1 MNEDNSVADDMKR
14 QAAMFYNST
23 EREKTKEH
31 TSSSWCFWHRRRF
44 VVALLAF
51 FGFFNVYALRANLS
65 VAVVAMT
72 EPVETKLENGTIIF
86 APEFDWSSQ
95 TKGLVLS
102 SFFYGYLVTQLPGGW
117 LASKIGG
124 NRVFA
129 IGIGA
134 TSLLT
139 LLTPP
144 LAYTSTGLLIAVRV
158 VEGLFEGVTYPCI
171 HAVWARWAP
180 SEERARLATFAFSG
194 SYAGTVVSMP
204 VCSMLATY
212 TGWPG
217 IFYVFGALWA
227 ILQQRSL
234 LSHSKAVDRATFA
247 FSGSYAG
254 TVVSMPVCSMLAKYT
269 GWPGIFYVF
278 GIMGLVWTTIWWL
291 VVKESPEKDPLITPA
306 ELKYIQES
314 RGTQAVEGSH
324 TRHPWRAMLTSA
336 PVWAIVMAHFSENW
350 GFYTLLTF
358 LPTFMQDVF
367 KFETSQTGWLA
378 AVPYLAMAIVL
389 QVAGHLADWLLRRGI
404 LTRTNI
410 RKLFNCGAFISQ
422 TIFMVAAA
430 YATTVT
436 SCLIC
441 LTIAVGLGGF
451 AWSGFSV
458 NHLDIAPP
466 HASVLMGVS
475 NTVAT
480 LPGIISPPLAGA
492 IVTDKTAEQWRIVF
506 FISSI
511 IYLIGAIIYGIFCSA
526 EKQHWVVEVDS
537 DASFDTD
544 GASVA
549 TQRENSRYGIDG
561 VTYGYDNKAMD
572 QNSEM

>member
-1 MNEDNSVADDMKR
+1 MNEDNTVTDDMKR

-23 EREKTKEH
+23 EREILREYSNE
-31 TSSSWCFWHRRRF
+31 TSWRFWRKRRL

-51 FGFFNVYALRANLS
+51 FGFFNVYALRVNLS

-72 EPVETKLENGTIIF
+72 EPIEHVLDNGTIVY

-102 SFFYGYLVTQLPGGW
+102 SFFYGYIVTQLPGGW
-117 LASKIGG
+117 LAAKIGG
-124 NRVFA
+124 NRMFA
-129 IGIGA
+129 IGVGA

-139 LLTPP
+139 LFTPP
-144 LAYTSTGLLIAVRV
+144 LAHTSTALLIAVRV

-171 HAVWARWAP
+171 HAIWSRWAP
-180 SEERARLATFAFSG
+180 SDERARLATFAFSG
-194 SYAGTVVSMP
+194 SYVGTVVSMP
-204 VCSMLATY
+204 IC
-212 TGWPG
+212 
-217 IFYVFGALWA
+217 
-227 ILQQRSL
+227 SL
-234 LSHSKAVDRATFA
+234 LAH
-247 FSGSYAG
+247 
-254 TVVSMPVCSMLAKYT
+254 YT

-278 GIMGLVWTTIWWL
+278 GIIGLVYTTIWWL
-291 VVKESPEKDPLITPA
+291 VVKESPEKDSHITAA
-306 ELKYIQES
+306 ELKYIQDS
-314 RGTQAVEGSH
+314 RGTQAVEGSKI
-324 TRHPWRAMLTSA
+324 RHPWRAMLTSG

-367 KFETSQTGWLA
+367 KFETSQTGWLS

-389 QVAGHLADWLLRRGI
+389 QVAGHMADWLLRMRI
-404 LTRTNI
+404 MTRSNI
-410 RKLFNCGAFISQ
+410 RKLFNCGAFLAQ

-430 YATTVT
+430 YATSILGCIV
-436 SCLIC
+436 C

-466 HASVLMGVS
+466 HASVLMGLS
-475 NTVAT
+475 NTIAT
-480 LPGIISPPLAGA
+480 LPGIVSPPLAGS

-506 FISSI
+506 FISSA
-511 IYLIGAIIYGIFCSA
+511 IYLIGAIVYYIFCSA
-526 EKQHWVVEVDS
+526 ERQPWVMEFDN

-544 GASVA
+544 AASVTTA
-549 TQRENSRYGIDG
+549 RG
-561 VTYGYDNKAMD
+561 VDNKALD
-572 QNSEM
+572 SSEI

>member
-1 MNEDNSVADDMKR
+1 MNEDNTVTDDMKR

-23 EREKTKEH
+23 EREILREYSNE
-31 TSSSWCFWHRRRF
+31 TSWRFWRKRRL

-51 FGFFNVYALRANLS
+51 FGFFNVYALRVNLS

-72 EPVETKLENGTIIF
+72 EPIEHVLDNGTIVY

-102 SFFYGYLVTQLPGGW
+102 SFFYGYIVTQLPGGW
-117 LASKIGG
+117 LAAKIG
-124 NRVFA
+124 
-129 IGIGA
+129 GA

-139 LLTPP
+139 LFTPP
-144 LAYTSTGLLIAVRV
+144 LAHTSTALLIAVRV

-171 HAVWARWAP
+171 HAIWSRWAP
-180 SEERARLATFAFSG
+180 SDERARLATFAFSG
-194 SYAGTVVSMP
+194 SYVGTVVSMP
-204 VCSMLATY
+204 IC
-212 TGWPG
+212 
-217 IFYVFGALWA
+217 
-227 ILQQRSL
+227 SL
-234 LSHSKAVDRATFA
+234 LAH
-247 FSGSYAG
+247 
-254 TVVSMPVCSMLAKYT
+254 YT

-278 GIMGLVWTTIWWL
+278 GIIGLVYTTIWWL
-291 VVKESPEKDPLITPA
+291 VVKESPEKDSHITAA
-306 ELKYIQES
+306 ELKYIQDS
-314 RGTQAVEGSH
+314 RGTQAVEGSKI
-324 TRHPWRAMLTSA
+324 RHPWRAMLTSG

-367 KFETSQTGWLA
+367 KFETSQTGWLS

-389 QVAGHLADWLLRRGI
+389 QVAGHMADWLLRMRI
-404 LTRTNI
+404 MTRSNI
-410 RKLFNCGAFISQ
+410 RKLFNCGAFLAQ

-430 YATTVT
+430 YATSILGCIV
-436 SCLIC
+436 C

-466 HASVLMGVS
+466 HASVLMGLS
-475 NTVAT
+475 NTIAT
-480 LPGIISPPLAGA
+480 LPGIVSPPLAGS

-506 FISSI
+506 FISSA
-511 IYLIGAIIYGIFCSA
+511 IYLIGAIVYYIFCSA
-526 EKQHWVVEVDS
+526 ERQPWVVEFDN

-544 GASVA
+544 AASVTTA
-549 TQRENSRYGIDG
+549 RG
-561 VTYGYDNKAMD
+561 VDNKALD
-572 QNSEM
+572 SSEI

>member
-1 MNEDNSVADDMKR
+1 MNEDNTVSDDLKR

-23 EREKTKEH
+23 QREQTKDYQM
-31 TSSSWCFWHRRRF
+31 TWCFWRRRRL

-51 FGFFNVYALRANLS
+51 FGFFNVYALRVNLS

-72 EPVETKLENGTIIF
+72 EPVATTLDNGTVVYI
-86 APEFDWSSQ
+86 PEFDWSSQ

-117 LASKIGG
+117 LAAKIGG

-139 LLTPP
+139 LFTPP
-144 LAYTSTGLLIAVRV
+144 LAHTSTALLIAVRV

-171 HAVWARWAP
+171 HAVWSRWAP
-180 SEERARLATFAFSG
+180 ASERARLATFAFSG

-204 VCSMLATY
+204 VCS
-212 TGWPG
+212 
-217 IFYVFGALWA
+217 
-227 ILQQRSL
+227 L
-234 LSHSKAVDRATFA
+234 LTQ
-247 FSGSYAG
+247 
-254 TVVSMPVCSMLAKYT
+254 YT

-291 VVKESPEKDPLITPA
+291 VVKESPEKDPHITPA
-306 ELKYIQES
+306 ELKYIQDS
-314 RGTQAVEGSH
+314 RGTQAVEGSKI
-324 TRHPWRAMLTSA
+324 RHPWSKMLKSA

-367 KFETSQTGWLA
+367 KFKTSQTGFLA

-389 QVAGHLADWLLRRGI
+389 QVAGHIADWLLRRGVMS
-404 LTRTNI
+404 RTNI
-410 RKLFNCGAFISQ
+410 RKLFNCGAFLSQ

-430 YATTVT
+430 YASTVT
-436 SCLIC
+436 WCIVY

-466 HASVLMGVS
+466 HASVLMGLS
-475 NTVAT
+475 NTIAT
-480 LPGIISPPLAGA
+480 LPGIISPPLAGS
-492 IVTDKTAEQWRIVF
+492 IVTDKSAEQWRYVF
-506 FISSI
+506 FLSSG
-511 IYLIGAIIYGIFCSA
+511 IYLLGAAVYGAWSSA
-526 EKQHWVVEVDS
+526 ELQPWVLELDS

-544 GASVA
+544 GASVTTA
-549 TQRENSRYGIDG
+549 R
-561 VTYGYDNKAMD
+561 GYDNKALD

>member
-1 MNEDNSVADDMKR
+1 MNNSRYKR
-14 QAAMFYNST
+14 YKYTPIVSEFG
-23 EREKTKEH
+23 EKTQEQ
-31 TSSSWCFWHRRRF
+31 TTWRFWRKRRLL
-44 VVALLAF
+44 VALLAF
-51 FGFFNVYALRANLS
+51 FGFFNCYALRVNLS

-72 EPVETKLENGTIIF
+72 EPVQTELENGTIIY
-86 APEFDWSSQ
+86 APEFEWSSQ

-102 SFFYGYLVTQLPGGW
+102 SFFYGYLITQLPGGW
-117 LASKIGG
+117 LAAKIGG

-139 LLTPP
+139 LFTPP
-144 LAYTSTGLLIAVRV
+144 LAHTSTALLIAVRI

-171 HAVWARWAP
+171 HAVWSRWAP

-204 VCSMLATY
+204 IC
-212 TGWPG
+212 
-217 IFYVFGALWA
+217 
-227 ILQQRSL
+227 SL
-234 LSHSKAVDRATFA
+234 LAH
-247 FSGSYAG
+247 
-254 TVVSMPVCSMLAKYT
+254 YT

-291 VVKESPEKDPLITPA
+291 VVKDSPEKDPHITAA

-314 RGTQAVEGSH
+314 RGTQSVEGSRL
-324 TRHPWRAMLTSA
+324 RHPYCAMLTSG

-367 KFETSQTGWLA
+367 KFETSQTGWLS

-389 QVAGHLADWLLRRGI
+389 QFAGHLADWLLKRGTF
-404 LTRTNI
+404 TRTNI
-410 RKLFNCGAFISQ
+410 RKIFNCGAFLSQ
-422 TIFMVAAA
+422 TVFMVAAA
-430 YATTVT
+430 YASSVVG
-436 SCLIC
+436 CIIF

-466 HASVLMGVS
+466 HASILMGLS

-480 LPGIISPPLAGA
+480 LPGIISPPLAGS
-492 IVTDKTAEQWRIVF
+492 IVTDKSAEQWRIVF
-506 FISSI
+506 FISSA
-511 IYLIGAIIYGIFCSA
+511 IYLVGAIVYGLLCSA
-526 EKQHWVVEVDS
+526 EKQPWVVENDS

-544 GASVA
+544 GASV
-549 TQRENSRYGIDG
+549 TTTRG
-561 VTYGYDNKAMD
+561 GYDNKAMD
-572 QNSEM
+572 HSEI

>member
-1 MNEDNSVADDMKR
+1 MVKTSDFMYSYTPLWGENEE
-14 QAAMFYNST
+14 Q
-23 EREKTKEH
+23 TKEQ
-31 TSSSWCFWHRRRF
+31 TGKWYFWRRRRI

-51 FGFFNVYALRANLS
+51 FGFFNVYALRVNLS

-72 EPVETKLENGTIIF
+72 EPLKTTLENGTVVYV
-86 APEFDWSSQ
+86 PEFDWSSR

-102 SFFYGYLVTQLPGGW
+102 SFFYGYIVTQLPGGW
-117 LASKIGG
+117 LAAKIGG

-171 HAVWARWAP
+171 HAVWSRWAP

-194 SYAGTVVSMP
+194 SYVGTVVSMP
-204 VCSMLATY
+204 VS
-212 TGWPG
+212 
-217 IFYVFGALWA
+217 
-227 ILQQRSL
+227 SL
-234 LSHSKAVDRATFA
+234 LAN
-247 FSGSYAG
+247 
-254 TVVSMPVCSMLAKYT
+254 YT

-278 GIMGLVWTTIWWL
+278 GIMGLVWTTLWWL
-291 VVKESPEKDPLITPA
+291 VVKESPEKDPHITPA
-306 ELKYIQES
+306 ELKYIQDS
-314 RGTQAVEGSH
+314 RGTQAVVGSQI
-324 TRHPWRAMLTSA
+324 RHPWRAMLTSSA
-336 PVWAIVMAHFSENW
+336 VWAIVCAHFSENW

-358 LPTFMQDVF
+358 LPTFMKDVF
-367 KFETSQTGWLA
+367 KFETSQTGWVS
-378 AVPYLAMAIVL
+378 AVPYAALASAL
-389 QVAGHLADWLLRRGI
+389 PLAGLAADRLVRARALS
-404 LTRTNI
+404 TTSV
-410 RKLFNCGAFISQ
+410 RKLFNCGAFLAQ
-422 TIFMVAAA
+422 TIFMVAAG
-430 YATTVT
+430 YSTTIV
-436 SCLIC
+436 SCVVC

-466 HASVLMGVS
+466 HASVLMGLS

-492 IVTDKTAEQWRIVF
+492 IVTNKTAEEWRIVF
-506 FISSI
+506 FISSA
-511 IYLIGAIIYGIFCSA
+511 IYLVGAIVYGIFASA
-526 EKQHWVVEVDS
+526 EKQNWVIEPDS

-544 GASVA
+544 GASV
-549 TQRENSRYGIDG
+549 TTIR
-561 VTYGYDNKAMD
+561 GYDNKALD
-572 QNSEM
+572 HSEM

>member
-1 MNEDNSVADDMKR
+1 MSEENAMGDDLKR
-14 QAAMFYNST
+14 QAAMFYNTT
-23 EREKTKEH
+23 ERERSQEH
-31 TSSSWCFWHRRRF
+31 QATWCFWRRRRLI
-44 VVALLAF
+44 VALLAF
-51 FGFFNVYALRANLS
+51 FGFFNVYALRVNLS

-72 EPVETKLENGTIIF
+72 EPVETKLENGTVVFI
-86 APEFDWSSQ
+86 PEFDWSSQ

-117 LASKIGG
+117 LAAKIGG
-124 NRVFA
+124 NRMFA

-139 LLTPP
+139 LFTPP
-144 LAYTSTGLLIAVRV
+144 LAHTSTSLLIAVRV

-171 HAVWARWAP
+171 HAVWSRWAP

-204 VCSMLATY
+204 IC
-212 TGWPG
+212 
-217 IFYVFGALWA
+217 
-227 ILQQRSL
+227 SL
-234 LSHSKAVDRATFA
+234 LAH
-247 FSGSYAG
+247 
-254 TVVSMPVCSMLAKYT
+254 YT

-291 VVKESPEKDPLITPA
+291 VVKESPEKDPRISPA
-306 ELKYIQES
+306 ELKYIQDS
-314 RGTQAVEGSH
+314 RGTQAIEGSKIK
-324 TRHPWRAMLTSA
+324 HPWRAMLTSG

-367 KFETSQTGWLA
+367 KFQTSATGWLS

-389 QVAGHLADWLLRRGI
+389 QVAGHLADWV
-404 LTRTNI
+404 LTKGYMSRTNV
-410 RKLFNCGAFISQ
+410 RKLFNCGAFLAQ
-422 TIFMVAAA
+422 TIFMVAAS
-430 YATTVT
+430 YASTVT
-436 SCLIC
+436 GCLVF

-466 HASVLMGVS
+466 HASVLMGLS

-480 LPGIISPPLAGA
+480 LPGIISPPLAGS
-492 IVTDKTAEQWRIVF
+492 IVTDKTAEQWRVVF
-506 FISSI
+506 FISSA
-511 IYLIGAIIYGIFCSA
+511 IYLLGAVVYGALCSGA
-526 EKQHWVVEVDS
+526 RQAWVLEG
-537 DASFDTD
+537 AAPRFDTD
-544 GASVA
+544 GASVTTA
-549 TQRENSRYGIDG
+549 K
-561 VTYGYDNKAMD
+561 GYDNKAMEH
-572 QNSEM
+572 SEM

>member
-1 MNEDNSVADDMKR
+1 MTEDNTMSDDLKR

-23 EREKTKEH
+23 EREKTKEQ
-31 TSSSWCFWHRRRF
+31 SSWRFWQKRRLL
-44 VVALLAF
+44 VALLAF
-51 FGFFNVYALRANLS
+51 FGFFNCYALRVNLS

-72 EPVETKLENGTIIF
+72 EPVETELENGTIIYV
-86 APEFDWSSQ
+86 PEFDWSSQ

-117 LASKIGG
+117 LAAKIGG

-139 LLTPP
+139 LFTPP
-144 LAYTSTGLLIAVRV
+144 LAHTSTALLIAVRI

-171 HAVWARWAP
+171 HAVWSRWAP
-180 SEERARLATFAFSG
+180 ASERARLATFAFSG

-204 VCSMLATY
+204 LC
-212 TGWPG
+212 
-217 IFYVFGALWA
+217 
-227 ILQQRSL
+227 SL
-234 LSHSKAVDRATFA
+234 LAH
-247 FSGSYAG
+247 
-254 TVVSMPVCSMLAKYT
+254 YT

-278 GIMGLVWTTIWWL
+278 GILGLVWTTIWWL
-291 VVKESPEKDPLITPA
+291 VVKESPEKDPHITAA

-314 RGTQAVEGSH
+314 RGTQTVEGAQL
-324 TRHPWRAMLTSA
+324 RHPWCAMLTSP
-336 PVWAIVMAHFSENW
+336 PVWAIVVAHFSENW

-358 LPTFMQDVF
+358 LPTFMKDVF
-367 KFETSQTGWLA
+367 KFETSSAGWVSAL
-378 AVPYLAMAIVL
+378 PYLAMALVL
-389 QVAGHLADWLLRRGI
+389 QVAGHLSDWLLRRG
-404 LTRTNI
+404 TFSRTNI
-410 RKLFNCGAFISQ
+410 RKIFNCGAFLSQ

-430 YATTVT
+430 YSSNVVACVVF
-436 SCLIC
+436 

-466 HASVLMGVS
+466 HASVLMGLS

-492 IVTDKTAEQWRIVF
+492 IVTDRTAEQWRIVF
-506 FISSI
+506 FISSA
-511 IYLIGAIIYGIFCSA
+511 IYLVGAIIYGWLCSA
-526 EKQHWVVEVDS
+526 ERQPWVAECEG
-537 DASFDTD
+537 ASFSTD
-544 GASVA
+544 GASVTTA
-549 TQRENSRYGIDG
+549 RGI
-561 VTYGYDNKAMD
+561 DNKAMD
-572 QNSEM
+572 HTEM

>member
-1 MNEDNSVADDMKR
+1 MNEDNSVSDDLKR
-14 QAAMFYNST
+14 QAALFYNST
-23 EREKTKEH
+23 ERDRINEVRSTRTSWRFWEK
-31 TSSSWCFWHRRRF
+31 RRL

-51 FGFFNVYALRANLS
+51 FGFFNVYALRVNLS

-72 EPVETKLENGTIIF
+72 EPVEVELENGTIVYV
-86 APEFDWSSQ
+86 PEFDWSST
-95 TKGLVLS
+95 TKGWVLS

-117 LASKIGG
+117 LAAKIGG
-124 NRVFA
+124 NRMFG

-139 LLTPP
+139 LFTPP
-144 LAYTSTGLLIAVRV
+144 LAHTSTSLLIAVRV

-171 HAVWARWAP
+171 HAVWSRWAP

-194 SYAGTVVSMP
+194 SYVGTVVSMP
-204 VCSMLATY
+204 ICSMLA
-212 TGWPG
+212 
-217 IFYVFGALWA
+217 
-227 ILQQRSL
+227 
-234 LSHSKAVDRATFA
+234 H
-247 FSGSYAG
+247 
-254 TVVSMPVCSMLAKYT
+254 YT

-278 GIMGLVWTTIWWL
+278 GIVGLVWTTVWWL
-291 VVKESPEKDPLITPA
+291 VVKESPEKDPHITAA

-314 RGTQAVEGSH
+314 RGSIAVDGSQI
-324 TRHPWRAMLTSA
+324 RHPWLAMLSSG

-367 KFETSQTGWLA
+367 KFQTSATGWLS
-378 AVPYLAMAIVL
+378 AVPYLAMAVVL
-389 QVAGHLADWLLRRGI
+389 QVAGHMADWMLQMQLLS
-404 LTRTNI
+404 RTNI
-410 RKLFNCGAFISQ
+410 RKLFNCGAFLAQ

-430 YATTVT
+430 YATSIVG
-436 SCLIC
+436 CVIC

-466 HASVLMGVS
+466 HASVLMGLS
-475 NTVAT
+475 NTIAT
-480 LPGIISPPLAGA
+480 LPGIISPPLAGS

-506 FISSI
+506 FISSA
-511 IYLIGAIIYGIFCSA
+511 IYLLGAIVYGVFCSA
-526 EKQHWVVEVDS
+526 EKQPWVVEVDS

-544 GASVA
+544 GASVTTA
-549 TQRENSRYGIDG
+549 R
-561 VTYGYDNKAMD
+561 GYDNKAMD
-572 QNSEM
+572 HSSEM

>member
-1 MNEDNSVADDMKR
+1 MNEDNTVADDMKR

-31 TSSSWCFWHRRRF
+31 PTSSSSWCFWHRRRF

-72 EPVETKLENGTIIF
+72 EPVETKLENGTVIF

-95 TKGLVLS
+95 TKGLILS

-171 HAVWARWAP
+171 HAVWSRWAP

-194 SYAGTVVSMP
+194 SYAGTVVSLP
-204 VCSMLATY
+204 VCSMLA
-212 TGWPG
+212 
-217 IFYVFGALWA
+217 
-227 ILQQRSL
+227 
-234 LSHSKAVDRATFA
+234 H
-247 FSGSYAG
+247 
-254 TVVSMPVCSMLAKYT
+254 YT

-291 VVKESPEKDPLITPA
+291 VVKESPEKDPHITPA
-306 ELKYIQES
+306 ELKYIQDS
-314 RGTQAVEGSH
+314 RGTQAVEGSRI
-324 TRHPWRAMLTSA
+324 RHPWRAMLTSA

-367 KFETSQTGWLA
+367 KFETSQTGWLS

-389 QVAGHLADWLLRRGI
+389 QVAGHMADWLLRRRV
-404 LTRTNI
+404 LSRTNI

-436 SCLIC
+436 GCVVF

-475 NTVAT
+475 NTIAT

-492 IVTDKTAEQWRIVF
+492 IVTDKSAEQWRIVF
-506 FISSI
+506 FISSA
-511 IYLIGAIIYGIFCSA
+511 IYLLGAIVYGIFCSA
-526 EKQHWVVEVDS
+526 EKQHWVIEVDS

-549 TQRENSRYGIDG
+549 TM
-561 VTYGYDNKAMD
+561 THGYDNKALD
-572 QNSEM
+572 QTEEMSHRP

>member
-1 MNEDNSVADDMKR
+1 MNEDNTVSDDLKR

-23 EREKTKEH
+23 QREQSKDHQMT
-31 TSSSWCFWHRRRF
+31 WCFWRRRRL

-51 FGFFNVYALRANLS
+51 FGFFNVYALRVNLS

-72 EPVETKLENGTIIF
+72 EPVETKLDNGTVVLI
-86 APEFDWSSQ
+86 PEFDWSSQ

-102 SFFYGYLVTQLPGGW
+102 SFFYGYLITQLPGGW
-117 LASKIGG
+117 LAAKIGG

-139 LLTPP
+139 LFTPP
-144 LAYTSTGLLIAVRV
+144 LAHTSTGLLIAVRV
-158 VEGLFEGVTYPCI
+158 VEGFFEGVTYPCI
-171 HAVWARWAP
+171 HAVWSRWAP
-180 SEERARLATFAFSG
+180 GPERARLATFAFSG

-204 VCSMLATY
+204 ICSLLAHY

-217 IFYVFGALWA
+217 IFYVFG
-227 ILQQRSL
+227 
-234 LSHSKAVDRATFA
+234 LS
-247 FSGSYAG
+247 
-254 TVVSMPVCSMLAKYT
+254 
-269 GWPGIFYVF
+269 
-278 GIMGLVWTTIWWL
+278 GLVWTTIWWL
-291 VVKESPEKDPLITPA
+291 VVKESPEKDPHISPA
-306 ELKYIQES
+306 ELKYIQDS
-314 RGTQAVEGSH
+314 RGTQAVEGSKI
-324 TRHPWRAMLTSA
+324 RHPWGDMLKSA

-367 KFETSQTGWLA
+367 KFETSQTGWLS

-389 QVAGHLADWLLRRGI
+389 QVAGHIADWMLRRGMMS
-404 LTRTNI
+404 RTNI
-410 RKLFNCGAFISQ
+410 RKLFNCGAFLSQ
-422 TIFMVAAA
+422 TVFMVAAA
-430 YATTVT
+430 YSTSVT
-436 SCLIC
+436 GCVVF

-466 HASVLMGVS
+466 HASVLMGLS
-475 NTVAT
+475 NTIAT

-492 IVTDKTAEQWRIVF
+492 IVTDKSADQWRIVF
-506 FISSI
+506 FISSA
-511 IYLIGAIIYGIFCSA
+511 IYLIGAIIYGLFCSA
-526 EKQHWVVEVDS
+526 EIQPWVVEIDT

-544 GASVA
+544 GASV
-549 TQRENSRYGIDG
+549 TTSR
-561 VTYGYDNKAMD
+561 GYDNKGLD

>member
-1 MNEDNSVADDMKR
+1 MPDDAFLGEPKSSCEVEDCW
-14 QAAMFYNST
+14 
-23 EREKTKEH
+23 EKTKEQ
-31 TSSSWCFWHRRRF
+31 TSWCFWRKRRLL
-44 VVALLAF
+44 VALLAF
-51 FGFFNVYALRANLS
+51 FGFFNVYALRVNLS

-72 EPVETKLENGTIIF
+72 EPVETELENGTIVYI
-86 APEFDWSSQ
+86 PEFDWSSQ

-117 LASKIGG
+117 LAAKIGG

-139 LLTPP
+139 LFTPP
-144 LAYTSTGLLIAVRV
+144 LAHISTGLLIAVRV

-180 SEERARLATFAFSG
+180 GGERARLATFAFSG

-204 VCSMLATY
+204 LC
-212 TGWPG
+212 
-217 IFYVFGALWA
+217 
-227 ILQQRSL
+227 SL
-234 LSHSKAVDRATFA
+234 LAH
-247 FSGSYAG
+247 
-254 TVVSMPVCSMLAKYT
+254 YT

-278 GIMGLVWTTIWWL
+278 GIVGLVWTTIWWL
-291 VVKESPEKDPLITPA
+291 VVKESPEKDPHISAA
-306 ELKYIQES
+306 ELKYIQDS
-314 RGTQAVEGSH
+314 RGTQFVEGSKI
-324 TRHPWRAMLTSA
+324 RHPWRAMLTSG

-367 KFETSQTGWLA
+367 KFETSQTGWLS

-389 QVAGHLADWLLRRGI
+389 QFAGHLADWLLKKGI
-404 LTRTNI
+404 LSRTNI
-410 RKLFNCGAFISQ
+410 RKIFNCGAFLSQ

-430 YATTVT
+430 YST
-436 SCLIC
+436 SVVGCLVF

-466 HASVLMGVS
+466 HASVLMGLS

-480 LPGIISPPLAGA
+480 LPGIISPPLAGS
-492 IVTDKTAEQWRIVF
+492 IVKNKTAEQWRIVF
-506 FISSI
+506 FISSA
-511 IYLIGAIIYGIFCSA
+511 IYLLGAIVYGWFCSA
-526 EKQHWVVEVDS
+526 EKQPWVVETDS

-544 GASVA
+544 GASVTTTRA
-549 TQRENSRYGIDG
+549 
-561 VTYGYDNKAMD
+561 YDNKAMD
-572 QNSEM
+572 HSEM

>member
-1 MNEDNSVADDMKR
+1 MPKKPAFN
-14 QAAMFYNST
+14 YNYTPLWT
-23 EREKTKEH
+23 ENREQIKER
-31 TSSSWCFWHRRRF
+31 TGKWCFWRRRRF
-44 VVALLAF
+44 IVALLAF
-51 FGFFNVYALRANLS
+51 FGFFNVYALRVNLS

-72 EPVETKLENGTIIF
+72 EPVETILDNGTVVYI
-86 APEFDWSSQ
+86 PEFDWSSQ

-102 SFFYGYLVTQLPGGW
+102 SFFYGYIVTQIPGGW
-117 LASKIGG
+117 LAAKIGG

-171 HAVWARWAP
+171 HAVWSRWAP

-204 VCSMLATY
+204 VCSLLAN
-212 TGWPG
+212 
-217 IFYVFGALWA
+217 
-227 ILQQRSL
+227 
-234 LSHSKAVDRATFA
+234 
-247 FSGSYAG
+247 
-254 TVVSMPVCSMLAKYT
+254 YT

-278 GIMGLVWTTIWWL
+278 GIMGLVWTTVWWL

-314 RGTQAVEGSH
+314 RGTPAVEGSQL
-324 TRHPWRAMLTSA
+324 RHPWKAMLTSP

-358 LPTFMQDVF
+358 LPTFMRDVF
-367 KFETSQTGWLA
+367 KFEISQTGFLS
-378 AVPYLAMAIVL
+378 AVPYLAMALVL
-389 QVAGHLADWLLRRGI
+389 QGAGHAADLLMRRRI
-404 LTRTNI
+404 LTRTNV
-410 RKLFNCGAFISQ
+410 RKLFNCTAFLAQ

-430 YATTVT
+430 YSTTVVG
-436 SCLIC
+436 CLVF

-466 HASVLMGVS
+466 HASVLMGLS

-480 LPGIISPPLAGA
+480 LPGIVSPPLAGA
-492 IVTDKTAEQWRIVF
+492 IVIDKTAEQWRVVF
-506 FISSI
+506 FISSA
-511 IYLIGAIIYGIFCSA
+511 IYLVGAVVYGVFASA
-526 EKQHWVVEVDS
+526 EKQPWVVEPDC

-544 GASVA
+544 GASVTTA
-549 TQRENSRYGIDG
+549 R
-561 VTYGYDNKAMD
+561 GYDNKALD
-572 QNSEM
+572 NSEM